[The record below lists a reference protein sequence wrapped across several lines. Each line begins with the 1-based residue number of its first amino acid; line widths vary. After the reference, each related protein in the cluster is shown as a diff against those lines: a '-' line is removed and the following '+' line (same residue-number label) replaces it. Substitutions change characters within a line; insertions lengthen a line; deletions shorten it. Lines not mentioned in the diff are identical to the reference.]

1 MACTTKLSNKIYYD
15 RYSKTYLGC
24 GIKGEKGEKG
34 EQGERGET
42 GEKGEPGEQGEKGNQ
57 GEKGVQGPVGCPG
70 STGPKGDKGISGE
83 KGERGAKG
91 EKGDPGIFEFKQAE
105 YREIGINSQGLPIL
119 DDINTALKSGNVAL
133 GLNKVNGVYL
143 ITLRPC

>member
-1 MACTTKLSNKIYYD
+1 MQAASLADVAIEIFIIIQKLTRQSGEKKESKAARDRSNKT
-15 RYSKTYLGC
+15 R
-24 GIKGEKGEKG
+24 GI
-34 EQGERGET
+34 R
-42 GEKGEPGEQGEKGNQ
+42 EQGEKGNQ